1 MQSKK
6 KCYNWYLIGGAIFV
20 VIVIIIIIISSSKK
34 SSVPSLQDVEK
45 AASQTASQAVAG
57 LQDVGKAA
65 SQTASQVAA
74 GLPSIQDVGKAA
86 SQAASQA
93 AAGLPSIRDIENITQ
108 KASEAA
114 SKLGSQQASKADTD
128 INSKTTSTSFARTT
142 RQLLDEKCPMSISET
157 RNGTVYINKSNQVT
171 RDDYLF
177 SGCNES
183 KLCDTI
189 ILDQVSKNILDSIPS
204 KGACGALDLGDNIW
218 DANLKKWTN
227 KPPVSVQTPPSSP
240 ERALTPSPMSVT
252 REKTLKEL
260 LDELFSKKGE
270 KINNVRNLIDEL
282 ENKHKQNIQVIR
294 QGSMVTMDD
303 RRDRI
308 RITLGGFDS
317 NEIQSIKRG

>member
-45 AASQTASQAVAG
+45 TASQAASG

-65 SQTASQVAA
+65 SQVASQVASQA
-74 GLPSIQDVGKAA
+74 ADGLQDVGKAA

-93 AAGLPSIRDIENITQ
+93 AARLPSIHDIENITQ

-128 INSKTTSTSFARTT
+128 INSKTTSTSFVRTT

-157 RNGTVYINKSNQVT
+157 RNGTVYINKSNQIT

-218 DANLKKWTN
+218 NANLKKWTN
-227 KPPVSVQTPPSSP
+227 KPPVSIQTHSSSP
-240 ERALTPSPMSVT
+240 ERAPTPNPMSVT
-252 REKTLKEL
+252 R
-260 LDELFSKKGE
+260 
-270 KINNVRNLIDEL
+270 
-282 ENKHKQNIQVIR
+282 
-294 QGSMVTMDD
+294 
-303 RRDRI
+303 
-308 RITLGGFDS
+308 
-317 NEIQSIKRG
+317 